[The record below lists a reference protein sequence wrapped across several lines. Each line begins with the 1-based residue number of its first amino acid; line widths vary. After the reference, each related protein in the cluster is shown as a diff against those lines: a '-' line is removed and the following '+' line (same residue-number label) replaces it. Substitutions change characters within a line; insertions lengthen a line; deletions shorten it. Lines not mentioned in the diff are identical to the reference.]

1 MRLHVRLTPRAAAD
15 RVEGWE
21 TDPAGRP
28 VLRVRVRAAP
38 VDGAANAALET
49 LLARALGV
57 AAARV
62 RVARG
67 GQSRLKAVEIEGL
80 DPDACAA
87 ALGAP
92 LAG

>member
-1 MRLHVRLTPRAAAD
+1 MKLHVRLTPRAAAD

-38 VDGAANAALET
+38 VEGAANAALEA
-49 LLARALGV
+49 LLARTLGV

-80 DPDACAA
+80 DPATCAA

-92 LAG
+92 PAG